1 MINSFF
7 KKRRYFAAIVA
18 VMVLG
23 GVMVGIYIVSTIQ
36 KVSQYYLH
44 NQGIQEV
51 VSSINRCTIASKEFL
66 LNSYTSEQFY
76 KTGSSPNIVE
86 FKESYETA
94 SQQLEILIKQRSN
107 TDTQAKLNGLVPKLI
122 AFKQVFEQMVMQYK
136 QRGFKDIG
144 IEGEMRKAIHDLEHT
159 SYLPDLKQVLSLR
172 RHEKDFILRKDLA
185 YVQKLHQEIDV
196 MMVTYT
202 QNKALSAEQKA
213 YLIACLQNYGKA
225 FDQIVD
231 KEKMIGLDEHHGLR
245 ASIVQKQHELE
256 EQLLFMQQEI
266 AGQTENSMTA
276 VQYIVWVVSFL
287 FLCFLG
293 LVSFVF
299 YIFNNSVRK
308 PVLLLQTAAE
318 IVSQGC
324 LSVDLSDLKKY
335 SLLED
340 LVLSIE
346 RIILKFSNSI
356 ETVKS
361 IGQSENITLSAVGN
375 DKDEVG
381 KALNKILLQFQD
393 LRILETRRS
402 WHNEGLAIFAKI
414 SREQHTIN
422 GFADHAIKALVKY
435 VGVNQAG
442 IFVVNNSNNGQ
453 VQLELTAMYAYNR
466 KKFMNQSILAGE
478 GLVGQC
484 YLEKESIYLSDV
496 PQDYVY
502 ITSGLGEATPTSIY
516 ILACKSRGEI
526 EAVVELASFKLL
538 ANYEMEFLE
547 KIGESIAASI
557 YFMRMNEHMKL
568 L

>member
-18 VMVLG
+18 AMVLG

-44 NQGIQEV
+44 NQSIQEV

-107 TDTQAKLNGLVPKLI
+107 TDTQAKLSGLVPKLI

-202 QNKALSAEQKA
+202 QNKALSDEQKA

-361 IGQSENITLSAVGN
+361 IGQSENITLSAIGN

-442 IFVVNNSNNGQ
+442 IFVVNNSNNVQ

-557 YFMRMNEHMKL
+557 YFMRMNEYQKL